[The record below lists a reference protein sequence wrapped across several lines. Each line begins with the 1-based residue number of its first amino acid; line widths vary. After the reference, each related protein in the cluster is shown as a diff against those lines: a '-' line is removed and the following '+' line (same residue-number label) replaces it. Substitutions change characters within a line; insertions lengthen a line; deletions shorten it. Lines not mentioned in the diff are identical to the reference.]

1 MPPTFLLDQNFPQNI
16 INALG
21 PIPEANLTPLMQ
33 VDPTLTM
40 GHEDWEI
47 LRELHKSGF
56 DGFITADSS
65 MLQLPKELTVLIQTG
80 LTLVVT
86 ERVGH
91 DSIQATGLLLMHL
104 PHIAHQSRKATPQL
118 WRLRPPPRKNHE
130 DPWDRLREVAD
141 GMGQSATALY
151 RRERLLDSELR

>member
-1 MPPTFLLDQNFPQNI
+1 MPPTFVLDQNFPQNI
-16 INALG
+16 ISALG
-21 PIPEANLTPLMQ
+21 HIPEANLTPLIQ
-33 VDPTLTM
+33 VDPALTM

-47 LRELHKSGF
+47 LRDLHNKGY

-86 ERVGH
+86 AGVGH

-104 PHIAHQSRKATPQL
+104 PHIAHQIRTATPQL
-118 WRLRPPPRKNHE
+118 WRLNPPPRKNHM
-130 DPWDRLREVAD
+130 DPWDRLREVAE
-141 GMGQSATALY
+141 GMGESARSVF
-151 RRERLLDSELR
+151 RREQLPDRDLH

>member
-1 MPPTFLLDQNFPQNI
+1 MPPTFVLDQNFPQNI
-16 INALG
+16 INALRH
-21 PIPEANLTPLMQ
+21 IPEANLTPLIQ
-33 VDPTLTM
+33 VDPALTM

-47 LRELHKSGF
+47 LRELHKNGF

-65 MLQLPKELTVLIQTG
+65 MLQLPKELSVLLQTR

-104 PHIAHQSRKATPQL
+104 PHIAHQTNSAAPQL
-118 WRLRPPPRKNHE
+118 WRLRPPSRKNHE
-130 DPWDRLREVAD
+130 DPWERLREVAD
-141 GMGQSATALY
+141 GMGQSARMLY
-151 RRERLLDSELR
+151 RREQLAESELE